1 MTKLVTSNYWKKPSM
16 DESPRKGEAS
26 YKALDIQDLI
36 SDFKEIAKKEFQNT
50 TSKGQLILQGELQ
63 EAERELKRKAL
74 KQNTDNVS
82 QFTEKVSY

>member
-1 MTKLVTSNYWKKPSM
+1 M